1 MTELAGDHDRRRT
14 DNFMYRDQQI
24 DNGEPEQ
31 PTEQT
36 VYAIDTRAFEA
47 SGRSFQY
54 AVFSR
59 LCNRG
64 HCSFCEGG
72 KASPANMGTPS
83 EMMKAIGSEC
93 SNEPDFLLPGT
104 PITEAVFR
112 IMIKR
117 NNKPMT
123 LEEVQ
128 SELTAAWASVIYLKN
143 LSEDVLRRLL
153 EGQNEYY
160 IVPVGVREASGRR

>member
-1 MTELAGDHDRRRT
+1 
-14 DNFMYRDQQI
+14 MYRDQQMT
-24 DNGEPEQ
+24 DGEVEQ
-31 PTEQT
+31 PAEETL
-36 VYAIDTRAFEA
+36 YAIDTKAFEA

-72 KASPANMGTPS
+72 KTSPTDMGTPS

-112 IMIKR
+112 IMLKR

-123 LEEVQ
+123 LDEVQ
-128 SELTAAWASVIYLKN
+128 SELTSAWASVIYLKN

>member
-1 MTELAGDHDRRRT
+1 M
-14 DNFMYRDQQI
+14 NRDQQI
-24 DNGEPEQ
+24 AEGEQAP
-31 PTEQT
+31 PADPT
-36 VYAIDTRAFEA
+36 VYAIDVKAFEN

-59 LCNRG
+59 LCGRG
-64 HCSFCEGG
+64 HCSYCSDG
-72 KASPANMGTPS
+72 KVSAVNMGTPS
-83 EMMKAIGSEC
+83 EMMKAIGSDC

-112 IMIKR
+112 IMLKR

-128 SELTAAWASVIYLKN
+128 SELTSAWASVIYLKN
-143 LSEDVLRRLL
+143 LSEDVLKRLL
-153 EGQNEYY
+153 EGDDEYF
-160 IVPVGVREASGRR
+160 IVPAGVRQSSGKR